1 MIHFWTEKEV
11 ECWLCTRSYNGKEGT
26 KFNDLL
32 EILLAMA
39 TALLIQREL
48 QQVFFLY
55 KRTHLRACS
64 FIQISGSDDRGKKF
78 PRLSRIDER
87 NSRAKFDFSLDPKF
101 LNFPLNPSQKLLV
114 DKLSSSNAREKK
126 LWWHFFSHG
135 SVTCTWIICNFTVC
149 LQISLHSK
157 LLLLLL
163 LWVLIT
169 QLL

>member
-1 MIHFWTEKEV
+1 
-11 ECWLCTRSYNGKEGT
+11 
-26 KFNDLL
+26 
-32 EILLAMA
+32 MA

-48 QQVFFLY
+48 QQVFLY

-87 NSRAKFDFSLDPKF
+87 NSQAKFDFSLDPKF

-126 LWWHFFSHG
+126 LWWHFFFTWVCDMYMDHLQFH
-135 SVTCTWIICNFTVC
+135 SVPADLFTFKAAAAAAAVATVGFDHTTVVICRE
-149 LQISLHSK
+149 
-157 LLLLLL
+157 
-163 LWVLIT
+163 
-169 QLL
+169 

>member
-1 MIHFWTEKEV
+1 
-11 ECWLCTRSYNGKEGT
+11 
-26 KFNDLL
+26 
-32 EILLAMA
+32 MA

-48 QQVFFLY
+48 KQVLLY

-64 FIQISGSDDRGKKF
+64 FSQISGSDDPGKKF

-87 NSRAKFDFSLDPKF
+87 NSQAKFDFSLDLKL
-101 LNFPLNPSQKLLV
+101 LNLPINPSQKLLV

-126 LWWHFFSHG
+126 LWSHFFSHG
-135 SVTCTWIICNFTVC
+135 SVTCTWIICNFSVSTDPK
-149 LQISLHSK
+149 LQIPLHSK